1 VLEVTVRV
9 AVPNGPVLVGLIVA
23 ISMLEAETDR
33 NTVLLNPFTPCRLI
47 EESPDAPGTI
57 VRLVGLAVIVKSGA
71 LEVTVTNTV
80 VEWDREPLVPVT
92 VAV

>member
-1 VLEVTVRV
+1 MLEVTVRV
-9 AVPNGPVLVGLIVA
+9 AAPNGPVLVGLIVA
-23 ISMLEAETDR
+23 VSMLEAETDR

-47 EESPDAPGTI
+47 EERPDAPGTI

>member
-1 VLEVTVRV
+1 MLEVTVRV

-23 ISMLEAETDR
+23 VSMLETDR
-33 NTVLLNPFTPCRLI
+33 STVLLNPFTPCRLI

>member
-23 ISMLEAETDR
+23 VSMLETDR
-33 NTVLLNPFTPCRLI
+33 STVLLNPFTPCRLI

>member
-1 VLEVTVRV
+1 MLEVTVRV

-23 ISMLEAETDR
+23 VSMLEAETDR

-47 EESPDAPGTI
+47 EEGPDAPGTI

-71 LEVTVTNTV
+71 LEVTFTNTI

>member
-1 VLEVTVRV
+1 MLEVTVRV

-23 ISMLEAETDR
+23 
-33 NTVLLNPFTPCRLI
+33 
-47 EESPDAPGTI
+47 
-57 VRLVGLAVIVKSGA
+57 
-71 LEVTVTNTV
+71 LEVTFTNTI

>member
-1 VLEVTVRV
+1 MEVTVRV

-23 ISMLEAETDR
+23 VSMLETDR
-33 NTVLLNPFTPCRLI
+33 STVLLNPFTPCRLI

>member
-23 ISMLEAETDR
+23 VNPLEAVTVR

-47 EESPDAPGTI
+47 ADVPEVPAAML
-57 VRLVGLAVIVKSGA
+57 RLAGLAVIVKSG
-71 LEVTVTNTV
+71 
-80 VEWDREPLVPVT
+80 
-92 VAV
+92 